1 MSTQEIAKAIKNLSI
16 DTLKSSLAVVKASTT
31 GNKEKLE
38 QEYQSSVLE
47 VGISNLIQKLNELDL
62 PQICEIVGVS
72 HESRPSSEIRTDLE
86 KAVIGLGITGL
97 CDKASE
103 DLLKKLSD
111 TLALESAEKEDMKKQ
126 IADEVMLTGMEGFL
140 NKLSLQLLKSYV
152 SELGLPSTGKKK
164 EIVER

>member
-1 MSTQEIAKAIKNLSI
+1 
-16 DTLKSSLAVVKASTT
+16 
-31 GNKEKLE
+31 
-38 QEYQSSVLE
+38 VLE
-47 VGISNLIQKLNELDL
+47 VGISNLIQKLNESDL
-62 PQICEIVGVS
+62 PQVCEIVGVP

-103 DLLKKLSD
+103 DLLKKFSD